1 MYESLNVMCYRV
13 FVCMHEALMLHVI
26 GCFFACMKALML
38 HVIGCF
44 FACMKAL
51 MLRVIGCFF
60 AYMKALLHQYSFLRS
75 ETHLMGKVKQCFVLF
90 SGITYYTK
98 SLYLFWGSQP
108 VESRTSN

>member
-1 MYESLNVMCYRV
+1 
-13 FVCMHEALMLHVI
+13 MLLVI

-38 HVIGCF
+38 CVIGCLFACMKALMLRVIGCF
-44 FACMKAL
+44 FAFMKAL

-60 AYMKALLHQYSFLRS
+60 AYMKALLHYDSFLRF
-75 ETHLMGKVKQCFVLF
+75 ETHQVGKVKQCFVLF